1 MEETAMANTTVVIVP
16 VILAG
21 GMGTRL
27 WPLSREHYP
36 KQLMPVT
43 GGEHSLLQL
52 TAMRLSGIPDASRPI
67 VVCNE
72 DHRFMVAAQLQLD
85 SLRPS
90 VILLEPIGRN
100 TAPAAA
106 VAAFEASKDGSD
118 RVLLVMPSDHIVQDH
133 EAFRSA
139 VELGRGLAS
148 SGHIVTFGIK
158 PDRAATGYGYIKIGP
173 AMDGD
178 NPQAEDGGGVYRID
192 EFVEKPDQERASHY
206 LAARN
211 YVWNSGMFMFKSSVY
226 LKELERLSPKMFE
239 ACREAYEKA
248 RHDLDFLRLDTR
260 SFTSC
265 PSDSIDYAVME
276 RTSTGAVVPIDVG
289 WSDVGSWSSLHE
301 LRDRDNQGN
310 VLVGDVVAEDVRNC
324 YLHSTN
330 RLVAALGI
338 DNQVVVETKDAILV
352 AATDRVQDIKL
363 LVSKLRD
370 ENREEAVAHCKVY
383 RPWGHYECIDGGD
396 RFHVKRLTVNP
407 GASLSLQL
415 HYHRAEHWV
424 VVKGTA
430 RITAGEKVSLL
441 SEDQSTYIPWGT
453 KHRLENPGKIPLELI
468 EIQTGSYLGEDD
480 IKRLEDNYGRS

>member
-1 MEETAMANTTVVIVP
+1 MNHKPDTIVP

-36 KQLMPVT
+36 KQLMPVM

-52 TAMRLSGIPDASRPI
+52 TAMRLSGLQDTARPI

-72 DHRFMVAAQLQLD
+72 EHRFMVAAHLQLD

-90 VILLEPIGRN
+90 AILLEPVGRN

-106 VAAFEASKDGSD
+106 VAALEAAKDGSD
-118 RVLLVMPSDHIVQDH
+118 PVLLVMPSDHIIRNT
-133 EAFRSA
+133 EAFGAA
-139 VELGRGLAS
+139 VETGRRLAGE
-148 SGHIVTFGIK
+148 GHIVTFGIK
-158 PDRAATGYGYIKIGP
+158 PDRAATGYGYIKMGAALASDSP
-173 AMDGD
+173 EATAG
-178 NPQAEDGGGVYRID
+178 EGVYRIE
-192 EFVEKPDQERASHY
+192 EFVEKPDLPTAGHY
-206 LAARN
+206 LAAGT
-211 YVWNSGMFMFKSSVY
+211 YLWNSGIFMFKSSVY
-226 LKELERLSPKMFE
+226 LGELGRSSPEMLE
-239 ACREAYEKA
+239 ACTEAYTKA
-248 RHDLDFLRLDTR
+248 GHDLDFLRLDTR

-289 WSDVGSWSSLHE
+289 WSDVGSWSTLHE
-301 LRDRDNQGN
+301 LRERNSQGN
-310 VLVGDVVAEDVRNC
+310 VLLGDVVAEDVRTC

-330 RLVAALGI
+330 RLIAALGI
-338 DNQVVVETKDAILV
+338 ENQVVVETKDAILI
-352 AATDRVQDIKL
+352 APLDRVQDIKL
-363 LVSKLRD
+363 LVRKLKA
-370 ENREEAVAHCKVY
+370 ENREEAVAHSKVY
-383 RPWGHYECIDGGD
+383 RPWGHYEGVDSGE
-396 RFHVKRLTVNP
+396 RFQVKRLTVNP

-430 RITAGEKVSLL
+430 RVTAGDKVFFL

-453 KHRLENPGKIPLELI
+453 EHRLENPGKIPLELI
-468 EIQTGSYLGEDD
+468 EVQTGSYLGEDD
-480 IKRLEDNYGRS
+480 IKRLDDNYGRS

>member
-1 MEETAMANTTVVIVP
+1 MTDTTAVIVP

-36 KQLMPVT
+36 KQLMPVM
-43 GGEHSLLQL
+43 GGGHSLLQL
-52 TAMRLSGIPDASRPI
+52 TAMRLSSIPGASRPI
-67 VVCNE
+67 VICNDE
-72 DHRFMVAAQLQLD
+72 HRFMVAAQLQLD
-85 SLRPS
+85 SLRPATI
-90 VILLEPIGRN
+90 VLEPVGRN

-106 VAAFEASKDGSD
+106 VAALESSKDGVD
-118 RVLLVMPSDHIVQDH
+118 PVLLVMPSDHLIRDP

-139 VELGRGLAS
+139 VELGGVLAS
-148 SGHIVTFGIK
+148 SEHIVTFGIK
-158 PDRAATGYGYIKIGP
+158 PDRAATGYGYIKMG
-173 AMDGD
+173 AALGFG
-178 NPQAEDGGGVYRID
+178 NRQAAAGEEVYRVD
-192 EFVEKPDQERASHY
+192 KFVEKPDHETATQY

-211 YVWNSGMFMFKSSVY
+211 YLWNSGMFMFKASVY
-226 LKELERLSPKMFE
+226 LQELERLSPKIFA
-239 ACREAYEKA
+239 ACKDAYSNA
-248 RHDLDFLRLDTR
+248 RHDLDFLRLDTG

-276 RTSTGAVVPIDVG
+276 RTAKGAVVPIDVG

-301 LRDRDNQGN
+301 LRDRDDRGN
-310 VLVGDVVAEDVRNC
+310 VFVGDVVAEGVRNC
-324 YLHSTN
+324 YLHSTS

-338 DNQVVVETKDAILV
+338 ENQVVVETKDAILV
-352 AATDRVQDIKL
+352 AAGDRVQDIKL
-363 LVSKLRD
+363 LVNRLRD
-370 ENREEAVAHCKVY
+370 EKREEAVAHCKVY
-383 RPWGHYECIDGGD
+383 RPWGHYECIDGGH
-396 RFHVKRLTVNP
+396 RFQVKRLTVNP

-453 KHRLENPGKIPLELI
+453 QHRLENPGKIPLELI
-468 EIQTGSYLGEDD
+468 EVQTGSYLGEDD